1 MNSHK
6 TLIENKQIRA
16 KLGGDNFHAEQ
27 SLSIP
32 ENYKNGLK
40 YHRECYQKFTYA
52 KTLYKRKITDEEPC
66 GSGSRKRKDLKLEI
80 NKKQHL
86 FPDYCYFCKKNR
98 ITVNKKEELLTK
110 IVTYEAQETLLK
122 IATEKNDFDL
132 LGAIKDVDL
141 IASEILASKSCY
153 KSYTRS
159 AKNNSE
165 PSYEKGNFEAV
176 CNVIEDEV
184 IFKSKSFSID
194 ALLNLYR
201 ENIDDLKQYRY
212 YLKK

>member
-1 MNSHK
+1 M
-6 TLIENKQIRA
+6 
-16 KLGGDNFHAEQ
+16 
-27 SLSIP
+27 P
-32 ENYKNGLK
+32 
-40 YHRECYQKFTYA
+40 
-52 KTLYKRKITDEEPC
+52 
-66 GSGSRKRKDLKLEI
+66 
-80 NKKQHL
+80 
-86 FPDYCYFCKKNR
+86 KNR
-98 ITVNKKEELLTK
+98 IAVNKKEEFPTK

-141 IASEILASKSCY
+141 IASEFKNHKSCY

-159 AKNNSE
+159 AKNNSK

-212 YLKK
+212 YLKKRIECKFGEKIMFLSPGYRKPDIVVSKASTETSSLPQYFEHTEDGMIVKTAELLRKRVLDTISTSSDMSWPTRC